1 MSEHD
6 EEFSHEFASPLY
18 LPDPSGPLSSSSHFS
33 NSTYQFED
41 DPLSTASERLC
52 APFIDHH
59 LFGPEPSFLSQ
70 DKLFH
75 PPVQFGTIAPQ
86 EPPCFQVPN
95 QSLFQ
100 DSQFSNAHC
109 IDGTYG
115 RHRGCERP
123 LTSLKDG
130 SDGQKSDCVQVGGT
144 DSMAN
149 FAILANSVN
158 SYDPSSHPLLED
170 LKKVFTGEEERV
182 LDTASKMTGCDDLD
196 LFMLSTLQ
204 TIHDFQYKYSHIF
217 DSLDRFGSHLLKDFQ
232 TTCDNLKVENPNKAP
247 RSQNGVWAEIPF
259 KLTNEQ
265 TKRHSLAAHTHLT
278 GYDPGC
284 NRAGEASTLPA
295 TQLPATT
302 NSEGRTALSAK
313 RLTYNKKSSKL
324 PEKATAVLKKW
335 LFDHSTKPYPDEDEK
350 QQLCLLTGLSL
361 TQLNNWFINARRRI
375 LQCNKAKE

>member
-1 MSEHD
+1 MSEHN
-6 EEFSHEFASPLY
+6 EEFSHEFASSLY

-59 LFGPEPSFLSQ
+59 LFGPPPSFLSQ
-70 DKLFH
+70 EKL

-86 EPPCFQVPN
+86 EPPYFQVPN

-100 DSQFSNAHC
+100 DSQLPGPHC
-109 IDGTYG
+109 IDGTYD
-115 RHRGCERP
+115 RHRGCDRA

-130 SDGQKSDCVQVGGT
+130 SGGQKSDCIQVGGT
-144 DSMAN
+144 ASMTN
-149 FAILANSVN
+149 MTTLANPVKSL
-158 SYDPSSHPLLED
+158 DPSSHPLLED
-170 LKKVFTGEEERV
+170 LKKVFTGEEVRV
-182 LDTASKMTGCDDLD
+182 LDTASKMTGCGELD

-204 TIHDFQYKYSHIF
+204 TIQDLQYNYSHIF

-232 TTCDNLKVENPNKAP
+232 TTCDNLKVENPSQAA
-247 RSQNGVWAEIPF
+247 RSQNCVWPEIPY

-265 TKRHSLAAHTHLT
+265 TKRHSLATHTHLT
-278 GYDPGC
+278 GYDLDPSK
-284 NRAGEASTLPA
+284 AGKVSTLRLPA
-295 TQLPATT
+295 AQLPATT
-302 NSEGRTALSAK
+302 DSEGKTALSAK
-313 RLTYNKKSSKL
+313 RSASNKKSSKL
-324 PEKATAVLKKW
+324 PEKATAILKKW

-375 LQCNKAKE
+375 LQCNKAK